1 MPAAARLPDLRPIKR
16 QQVEYIAKG
25 KDPDSVE
32 VALADASKS
41 FQEMIGFLTKKTKEK
56 GINLTAVKGES
67 KPEPP
72 LSIGYSLYN
81 KIMDWR

>member
-25 KDPDSVE
+25 QDPDSVE

-41 FQEMIGFLTKKTKEK
+41 FQEMIEFLTKRLKKK
-56 GINLTAVKGES
+56 GLI
-67 KPEPP
+67 
-72 LSIGYSLYN
+72 
-81 KIMDWR
+81 